1 MAQNITLLGAS
12 YTDVPAVELPKTGG
26 GTATFTDTTPT
37 TASASDVSQGKYFF
51 TASGVLTLGTNQG
64 GSGSVTQDQDGFIV
78 LPPDGSGGGG
88 SSYTLLGTEE
98 ITVSTSSTS
107 TITIDN
113 SQMVLARESHTD
125 KILYIQVRD
134 KAGKRNGCFFGM
146 DMYWKQPVGGSASND
161 YRQSE
166 VFVTNAS
173 GVVQIISTSQYGV
186 FPKSPPTFSSG
197 SVTITMA
204 ARCYS
209 SYFSEI
215 DGTYVV
221 NVYDLD
227 YKGDTPFK

>member
-1 MAQNITLLGAS
+1 MSTTIQYKGNTLATVSNNIKTL
-12 YTDVPAVELPKTGG
+12 KT
-26 GTATFTDTTPT
+26 A
-37 TASASDVSQGKYFF
+37 GKYME
-51 TASGVLTLGTNQG
+51 GDVVLTDISG
-64 GSGSVTQDQDGFIV
+64 GSVTQDQDGFIV
-78 LPPDGSGGGG
+78 LPPDGGGGSG

-113 SQMVLARESHTD
+113 SQMVLARKSHTD

-146 DMYWKQPVGGSASND
+146 DMYWKQPVGGSASNN

-173 GVVQIISTSQYGV
+173 GVVQIASTSQYGV
-186 FPKSPPTFSSG
+186 FPQSPPTFSSG

-209 SYFSEI
+209 NYFNEI